1 LQLTRDFY
9 ETNLVNKKQLSST
22 REWDETE
29 EDSYRTLSKD
39 EMDALRVAKPRNF
52 ASINSWWIVLSQ
64 VVVTLAI
71 AGACYVFS
79 GLTDKSVY
87 TYSALVGGLIGFLPS
102 ALFLMRIEAAKKS
115 VKSSPGG
122 FLAAVVS
129 GEFIKILA
137 TIVLFIG
144 FALKQPDLKWIPL
157 LVTYLA
163 TLKCYLLGWFWK

>member
-1 LQLTRDFY
+1 MS
-9 ETNLVNKKQLSST
+9 LVDKKELMSQSQ
-22 REWDETE
+22 WDEVN
-29 EDSYRTLSKD
+29 EDAFKTLTKE
-39 EMDALRVAKPRNF
+39 EMDALRKAKPRNF
-52 ASINSWWIVLSQ
+52 APFNSWWIILSQ
-64 VVVTLAI
+64 VLITLVI
-71 AGACYVFS
+71 AAACYVFS
-79 GLTDKSVY
+79 SLADKSVY

>member
-1 LQLTRDFY
+1 MNF
-9 ETNLVNKKQLSST
+9 VNKQPQIST
-22 REWDETE
+22 REWDEIE
-29 EDSYRTLSKD
+29 EDTFKSLTKE
-39 EMDALRVAKPRNF
+39 EMDALRKAKPRNF

-64 VVVTLAI
+64 VVLTLAI
-71 AGACYVFS
+71 AGACFVFS
-79 GLTDKSVY
+79 SQDDKSVY

-137 TIVLFIG
+137 TIGLFIG

>member
-1 LQLTRDFY
+1 MNF
-9 ETNLVNKKQLSST
+9 VNKQQQIST
-22 REWDETE
+22 REWDEIE
-29 EDSYRTLSKD
+29 EDTFKSLTKE
-39 EMDALRVAKPRNF
+39 EMDALRKAKPRNF

-64 VVVTLAI
+64 VVLTLAI
-71 AGACYVFS
+71 AGACFVFS
-79 GLTDKSVY
+79 SQDDKSVY

-163 TLKCYLLGWFWK
+163 TLKCYLLGWFWR

>member
-1 LQLTRDFY
+1 MNTG
-9 ETNLVNKKQLSST
+9 N
-22 REWDETE
+22 WDEKE
-29 EDSYRTLSKD
+29 DDSYKALSKA
-39 EMDALRVAKPRNF
+39 EMDALRKAKPKSF
-52 ASINSWWIVLSQ
+52 SSINGWLIVGIQ
-64 VVVTLAI
+64 VVLTLII
-71 AGACYVFS
+71 ASFCYLF
-79 GLTDKSVY
+79 GELTERNAY

-102 ALFLMRIEAAKKS
+102 ALFLLRLEAAKKN

-122 FLAAVVS
+122 YLTAVVS

-137 TIVLFIG
+137 TILLFIG

>member
-1 LQLTRDFY
+1 M
-9 ETNLVNKKQLSST
+9 N
-22 REWDETE
+22 
-29 EDSYRTLSKD
+29 
-39 EMDALRVAKPRNF
+39 A
-52 ASINSWWIVLSQ
+52 WW
-64 VVVTLAI
+64 VVVSQAVITLVI
-71 AGACYVFS
+71 AAACYVFS
-79 GLTDKSVY
+79 SLADKSVY

-144 FALKQPDLKWIPL
+144 FALKLPDLKWIPL

-163 TLKCYLLGWFWK
+163 TLKCYLLAWFWK

>member
-1 LQLTRDFY
+1 
-9 ETNLVNKKQLSST
+9 VNKRQPT
-22 REWDETE
+22 NAREWDEIE
-29 EDSYRTLSKD
+29 EDTFKALTKE
-39 EMDALRVAKPRNF
+39 EMDVLRKAKPRNF

-64 VVVTLAI
+64 IMLTLAI
-71 AGACYVFS
+71 AGACFVFS
-79 GLTDKSVY
+79 SQDDKSVY

-102 ALFLMRIEAAKKS
+102 ALFLMRIEVAKKS

-137 TIVLFIG
+137 TIALFIG

>member
-1 LQLTRDFY
+1 
-9 ETNLVNKKQLSST
+9 VNKKQLSST

-39 EMDALRVAKPRNF
+39 EMDALRLAKPRNF

-64 VVVTLAI
+64 LVITLAI

-79 GLTDKSVY
+79 GLTDKTVY
-87 TYSALVGGLIGFLPS
+87 TYSALVGGSIGFLPS
-102 ALFLMRIEAAKKS
+102 ALFLMRLEAAKKN